1 MVLEVCNPFQEGPKM
16 HRTYIRIPAHFY
28 RVSLQTTVDSM
39 TLALVPDENHANLIA
54 RLLNEHYGVRKGETI
69 MVTPTVI
76 RHEDEHSPGNADFPG
91 SRKVL
96 DPQETL
102 LAAGQRSQPVQH
114 ERQRQS

>member
-1 MVLEVCNPFQEGPKM
+1 M

-28 RVSLQTTVDSM
+28 RISLHTAVDSM

-54 RLLNEHYGVRKGETI
+54 GLLNERYGVRKGESI

-76 RHEDEHSPGNADFPG
+76 RHEDGQPGNADFSGGP
-91 SRKVL
+91 KAL
-96 DPQETL
+96 DPQQTL
-102 LAAGQRSQPVQH
+102 LAAGQRRQPVQH